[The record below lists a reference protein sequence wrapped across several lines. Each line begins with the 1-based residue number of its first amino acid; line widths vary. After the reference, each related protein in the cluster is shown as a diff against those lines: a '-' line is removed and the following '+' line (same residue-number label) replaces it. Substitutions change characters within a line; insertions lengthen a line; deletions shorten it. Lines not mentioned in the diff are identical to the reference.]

1 MISIRPAR
9 PDEAPA
15 LTALALRSKAHWGYD
30 AAFMAACVPELTVT
44 ADGIRKHPT
53 HVAVEDG
60 RPVGFYNFEP
70 IADGDL
76 ASFAASGGAQPGD
89 RAAELVFLFVE
100 PGLIGRGCG
109 AILVRH
115 AKETARELGFAAL
128 VIQGDPHAA
137 GFYEAMGAVQVGT
150 KESGSVS
157 GRRLPVY
164 RIELG

>member
-9 PDEAPA
+9 PDEAAA

-30 AAFMAACVPELTVT
+30 AGFMAACIPELTVT
-44 ADGIRKHPT
+44 PNSVRKHPT
-53 HVAVEDG
+53 HVAVEDD
-60 RPVGFYNFEP
+60 RPVGFYLLQP
-70 IADGDL
+70 IAGGDL
-76 ASFAASGGAQPGD
+76 APFGD
-89 RAAELVFLFVE
+89 CATELVFLFVE
-100 PGLIGRGCG
+100 PEFIGRGCG

-115 AKETARELGFAAL
+115 AKETARDLGFAAL
-128 VIQGDPHAA
+128 VFQGDPHAA

-150 KESGSVS
+150 KESGSVP